1 MCFKSNKVAAPAIDL
16 HLTNIVNLPINTTTF
31 TLTFKIV
38 NLKRLFKKRNKNKAV
53 NYRLTCLLALIRKVI
68 EYSTHDK
75 IQDPRN
81 SFISI
86 NQYSEKNILMD
97 TISLDEIKCR
107 KFFDAAVEVEII
119 PFKHTSF
126 FVITGIYIRCFIIF
140 V

>member
-16 HLTNIVNLPINTTTF
+16 HLTNIVNLGINTTTF

-75 IQDPRN
+75 IQDYLQEIV
-81 SFISI
+81 SYLLI
-86 NQYSEKNILMD
+86 NTQ
-97 TISLDEIKCR
+97 R
-107 KFFDAAVEVEII
+107 KTF
-119 PFKHTSF
+119 
-126 FVITGIYIRCFIIF
+126 
-140 V
+140 